1 MKLAKNTFVSM
12 LPSVKPLKCISL
24 ISLFLVLM
32 NSLIAVEITDTG
44 GRQIEVDV
52 LNIEEARIE
61 IRMANGQTTWLD
73 RSRLSEQSNAMIS
86 ASAEQEKDAHK
97 EFNQLLGIDLFA
109 DSHLWDD
116 ASGAVAKRLQWPQ
129 ESQTDNQS
137 SYRKY
142 PRAEYRIL
150 ESRPYS
156 AVLYGEQGKA
166 QNISIVFANKG
177 DYKFS
182 DPPTEGEI
190 QNMERAIDHDVS
202 QIEDLLT
209 KQLGGAERQQYGSG
223 RGIKQ
228 LIKRWDWKDHA
239 FLLASQDG
247 EYVTLKITTVTAAN
261 NKGRG
266 EKLSDAVL
274 RNLSVENI
282 VTNDNGDVLISNI
295 PMVNQG
301 PKGYCVPATFERYLR
316 YLQIPADMYI
326 LAMAGQTS
334 VGGGTS
340 LSNIIEAIKSY
351 AASHNRSMKELKDEI
366 EVRSVKKYID
376 KGLPLIWTMYSS
388 PKYNDFVNERSKAR
402 ADTDNWKAWK
412 DRSKDEARSMNL
424 VKDVFAAHACM
435 IIGYNKDTAEIAVSD
450 SWGPS
455 FAVRWVPA
463 TQAEQV
469 SQGTL
474 HLIEF

>member
-1 MKLAKNTFVSM
+1 MFLSLLLA
-12 LPSVKPLKCISL
+12 I
-24 ISLFLVLM
+24 
-32 NSLIAVEITDTG
+32 NSLSAVQISDRDGREIEVEILQVED
-44 GRQIEVDV
+44 
-52 LNIEEARIE
+52 ARIE

-73 RSRLSEQSNAMIS
+73 RSRLSEASDALVAAQS
-86 ASAEQEKDAHK
+86 EQDKDAHK
-97 EFNQLLGIDLFA
+97 ALNEMLGIQLFA
-109 DSHLWDD
+109 DSNLWDD
-116 ASGAVAKRLQWPQ
+116 NTADVAGRLMWPQ

-142 PRAEYRIL
+142 PNAEYRIL

-156 AVLYGEQGKA
+156 AVLYGDAGSPE
-166 QNISIVFANKG
+166 NISIVFANKG
-177 DYKFS
+177 DYRFS
-182 DPPTEGEI
+182 DPPTDSEI
-190 QNMERAIDHDVS
+190 QDMERAIDRDVS

-209 KQLGGAERQQYGSG
+209 EQLGEAERQQYGSG

-228 LIKRWDWKDHA
+228 LIKRWDWKQHA

-247 EYVTLKITTVTAAN
+247 EYASLKITTTRAADD
-261 NKGRG
+261 KGRG
-266 EKLSDAVL
+266 EKLSDAAL
-274 RNLSVENI
+274 RKLSIENI
-282 VTNDNGDVLISNI
+282 ITRENGDVLIGNI

-334 VGGGTS
+334 IGGGTS
-340 LSNIIEAIKSY
+340 LSSIIDAIKSY
-351 AASHNRSMKELKDEI
+351 AASYNRSMKAMKDEV
-366 EVRSVKKYID
+366 EVRTVKKYID
-376 KGLPLIWTMYSS
+376 KGLPLIWTMFSS
-388 PKYNDFVNERSKAR
+388 NEYNNFVNKRTIDRLNTSDWA
-402 ADTDNWKAWK
+402 AWE
-412 DRSKDEARSMNL
+412 DRSKSEARSINL
-424 VKDVFAAHACM
+424 IKDINTAHACM
-435 IIGYNKDTAEIAVSD
+435 IIGYNKETDEIAVSD

-463 TQAEQV
+463 AQAEQV